1 VCEKIALRIW
11 CKTNHFILSRFKK
24 DIFLYKMSFRV
35 KSTHKSLNLDPPE
48 KKVESAMSFFN
59 AEDKVSFLTATTSV
73 SATPSTKEQRPT
85 RSSEGG
91 MAVRSVA
98 VAQADHM

>member
-1 VCEKIALRIW
+1 
-11 CKTNHFILSRFKK
+11 
-24 DIFLYKMSFRV
+24 MSFRV
-35 KSTHKSLNLDPPE
+35 KPTHKSLGLDPPKE
-48 KKVESAMSFFN
+48 KVESAMSFFN

-73 SATPSTKEQRPT
+73 RATPSTKEQRPT
-85 RSSEGG
+85 RSSDGG